1 MSKSGKRFS
10 AAFKKIDRNSRY
22 KVDKGMGLVV
32 ETATA
37 KFDEAIDVAVL
48 LGVDPKQSDQQV
60 RGAVDLPHGAGKTVR
75 VIVFAK
81 GPKEEEA
88 KNAGADFVGAD
99 DLVTKINGGWLEF
112 DKAIATP
119 DMMATVSKVA
129 KVLGPRGLMPNPKVG
144 TVTMNVAA
152 AVAAEKK
159 GKLDFRVDKAAIVH
173 AVIGRKSMGADKLKD
188 NFNAFMQALVKA
200 KPSTSKGI
208 YLRGVTVSSTM
219 GPGVKMDLSDLE
231 GQLSNKDQ

>member
-1 MSKSGKRFS
+1 MMGKQGKRFDS
-10 AAFKKIDRNSRY
+10 AFKKVDRLTRY
-22 KVDKGMGLVV
+22 KLNDGIKLVV
-32 ETATA
+32 DTATA
-37 KFDEAIDVAVL
+37 KFDEAVDVAVV

-60 RGAVDLPHGAGKTVR
+60 RGAVDLPHGLGKTVR

-88 KNAGADFVGAD
+88 KAAGADFVGSD
-99 DLVTKINGGWLEF
+99 ELVTKIQGGWLDF

-144 TVTMNVAA
+144 TVTMNVGA
-152 AVAAEKK
+152 AVSAEKK

-173 AVIGRKSMGADKLKD
+173 AVIGRKSMGADKLRD
-188 NFNAFMQALVKA
+188 NFSAFMSALLKA
-200 KPSTSKGI
+200 KPATSKGN

-219 GPGVKMDLSDLE
+219 GPGVKMDLSELE
-231 GQLSNKDQ
+231 NQLS

>member
-1 MSKSGKRFS
+1 MGKRFK
-10 AAFKKIDRNSRY
+10 AAIKKVDRNSRY
-22 KVDKGMGLVV
+22 KVQEGMTLVV
-32 ETATA
+32 DTATA
-37 KFDEAIDVAVL
+37 KFDEAIDVAVV

-60 RGAVDLPHGAGKTVR
+60 RGAVALPHGLGKVAR

-88 KNAGADFVGAD
+88 KAAGADFVGAD
-99 DLVTKINGGWLEF
+99 DLVAKIQGGWLDF

-144 TVTMNVAA
+144 TVTMNVGA
-152 AVAAEKK
+152 AVTAEKK

-173 AVIGRKSMGADKLKD
+173 AVIGRKSMGSDKLRD
-188 NFNAFMQALVKA
+188 NFTAFMTALLKA
-200 KPSTSKGI
+200 KPSTSKGN

-219 GPGVKMDLSDLE
+219 GPGVKMDLSDMDNSKE
-231 GQLSNKDQ
+231 A

>member
-1 MSKSGKRFS
+1 MKKGKRFS
-10 AAFKKIDRNSRY
+10 TALKKVDRTSRY
-22 KVDKGMGLVV
+22 KMDEGIKLVV
-32 ETATA
+32 DTATA
-37 KFDEAIDVAVL
+37 KFDEAVDVAVN

-60 RGAVDLPHGAGKTVR
+60 RGAVSLPHGLGKTVR

-88 KNAGADFVGAD
+88 KAAGADFVGAD
-99 DLVTKINGGWLEF
+99 DLVAKIQGGWLDF

-129 KVLGPRGLMPNPKVG
+129 KILGPRGLMPNPKVG
-144 TVTMNVAA
+144 TVTMNVGQ
-152 AVAAEKK
+152 AVSAEKK

-173 AVIGRKSMGADKLKD
+173 AMIGRKSMGPEKLRD
-188 NFNAFMQALVKA
+188 NFAVFMAAIMKA

-208 YLRGVTVSSTM
+208 YLRSVTVSSTM
-219 GPGVKMDLSDLE
+219 GPGVKIDLSDME
-231 GQLSNKDQ
+231 SQISAV

>member
-1 MSKSGKRFS
+1 MAKSGKRFTG
-10 AAFKKIDRNSRY
+10 ALKKVDRTIRY
-22 KVDKGMGLVV
+22 KLNDGIKLVV

-37 KFDEAIDVAVL
+37 KFDESVEVAVL

-60 RGAVDLPHGAGKTVR
+60 RGAVDLPHGLGKTIR
-75 VIVFAK
+75 VVVFAK

-88 KNAGADFVGAD
+88 KAAGADFVGSD
-99 DLVTKINGGWLEF
+99 ELVTKILGGWLDF

-144 TVTMNVAA
+144 TVTMNVGA
-152 AVAAEKK
+152 AVSAEKK

-173 AVIGRKSMGADKLKD
+173 AMIGRKSMGADKLKD
-188 NFNAFMQALVKA
+188 NFSIFMTALLKA
-200 KPSTSKGI
+200 KPSTSKGN
-208 YLRGVTVSSTM
+208 YLRSVTVSSTM
-219 GPGVKMDLSDLE
+219 GPGVRMDLSELE
-231 GQLSNKDQ
+231 NQLS